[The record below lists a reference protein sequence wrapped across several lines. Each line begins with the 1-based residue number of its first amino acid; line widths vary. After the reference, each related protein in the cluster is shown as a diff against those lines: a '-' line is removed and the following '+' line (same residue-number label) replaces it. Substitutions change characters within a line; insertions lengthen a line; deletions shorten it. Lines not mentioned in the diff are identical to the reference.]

1 MHFHQSLLTILRL
14 PTPTTKIEAFKAF
27 YRRYREGGVATD
39 TPSPID
45 AVIFERPSYAS
56 FCSVVSPQEVPKRRN
71 LQSPQGQIA
80 LLHAIAHI
88 EYSAIDLALDA
99 AYRFSGLPRAFYD
112 DWLQVADDEV
122 RHFEMIQTLLRGL
135 GSDYGAL
142 CVHDALFEASMRTAH
157 SLSHRMAVVP
167 RYLEAGG
174 LDANEQILQRLK
186 RLPHDAVLEKIKEA
200 LEVILREEI
209 DHVAKGDRWFA
220 YACAQEGVDKGCYF
234 EIIDRYYPATFDR
247 KRAINTAARLEAG
260 FTCKELSRIASERV
274 C

>member
-1 MHFHQSLLTILRL
+1 MDFFKTLLSIIQST
-14 PTPTTKIEAFKAF
+14 TPTSKIERFKAF
-27 YRRYREGGVATD
+27 YRLYRDGAFCLSEEAEA
-39 TPSPID
+39 
-45 AVIFERPSYAS
+45 AVVFTHPSYAP
-56 FCSVVSPQEVPKRRN
+56 FCEVVSPQEVPKRRN

-99 AYRFSGLPRAFYD
+99 AYRFRGLPAPFYD

-122 RHFEMIQTLLRGL
+122 RHFEMIQALLQRL

-157 SLSHRMAVVP
+157 SLLHRMAVVP

-174 LDANEQILQRLK
+174 LDANEQILERLS
-186 RLPHDAVLEKIKEA
+186 RLPRDAMLLSIQEA

-220 YACAQEGVDKGCYF
+220 YACAQEGRDKACYF
-234 EIIDRYYPATFDR
+234 EIIDRYYPATFAR
-247 KRAINTAARLEAG
+247 KRTINTCARLEAG
-260 FTCKELSRIASERV
+260 FTCKELNQIASQQV

>member
-1 MHFHQSLLTILRL
+1 MHFHQSLLSILQCT
-14 PTPTTKIEAFKAF
+14 TPTSKIEQFKAF
-27 YRRYREGGVATD
+27 YRCYCDDSVTIARMDV
-39 TPSPID
+39 SS
-45 AVIFERPSYAS
+45 AVVFERPSYAS
-56 FCSVVSPQEVPKRRN
+56 FCSVVSPQAVPKRRN

-80 LLHAIAHI
+80 LLHAVAHI

-122 RHFEMIQTLLRGL
+122 RHFEMIEGLLKRL
-135 GSDYGAL
+135 GSGYGAL

-174 LDANEQILQRLK
+174 LDANEQILQRLS
-186 RLPHDAVLEKIKEA
+186 RLPHDAMLQSIKEA

-209 DHVAKGDRWFA
+209 EHVAKGDRWFA
-220 YACAQEGVDKGCYF
+220 FACAQEGIDKEAYF
-234 EIIDRYYPATFDR
+234 EIIDHYYPTTFER
-247 KRAINTAARLEAG
+247 KRTLNTAARLEAG
-260 FTCKELSRIASERV
+260 FTCKELSRIALEPV